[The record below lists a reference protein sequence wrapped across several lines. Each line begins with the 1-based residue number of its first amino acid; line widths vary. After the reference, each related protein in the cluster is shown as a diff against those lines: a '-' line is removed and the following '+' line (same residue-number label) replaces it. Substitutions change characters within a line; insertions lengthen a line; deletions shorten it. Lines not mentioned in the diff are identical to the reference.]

1 MKYNFSRWLE
11 SRRELAKAFKGTL
24 QGVPQ
29 DPIHH
34 PEGDTFIHTKL
45 VRRAIPRAIEEL
57 KSLKLNPKFATALQN
72 IDFNCSP
79 KELEILNLSAWLHDI
94 GKATATT
101 IDGEPWQTGKTGR
114 IQAIGHQDPEHYKPQ
129 IEKLKDFAPQETVDL
144 YLQNQDLVNFLIE
157 HHMDFTSGAGFSK
170 GFVAKYFKNG
180 VVENLPEMKLLLI
193 LMWADKMGRLPEDTI
208 AKAIE
213 KNSTSLAASV
223 DRSLKQSTA
232 RGGEAFKGTPEE
244 LVANLMAKGLSKTQ
258 RKQALKG
265 KFPNL
270 TDDEINV
277 LMPENFRAFFEA
289 SEIQPHKIPAD
300 IPIDNNVKI
309 LSKALKQDDSTT
321 QVYVVGGAVRD
332 FLHHYYHGDPTTSY
346 KPKDIDLTTNLSEE
360 EILDRLRSPQ
370 AVNMG
375 ITVKEKESV
384 DTFGVVFATV
394 NHENYEIA
402 PFRKDIGTSDG
413 RRPDRVERGTIHD
426 DAMRRDLTINN
437 LYYDF
442 DNKVILDFN
451 PDGQGL
457 EDIKNGVA
465 RPVGDPHERFNEDK
479 LRVLRLVRFFSRFN
493 PGSIKEKLDTKTA
506 SAIEQFKNLKSHGI
520 TVERIE
526 SEFTGGVK
534 QAMNTASYIKN
545 LYELGL
551 LPQVFPNLKV
561 DISGI
566 DKIGNSKNI
575 KVILAWLLRDNANV
589 ANVLNKLKYPAEIF
603 DSVQFL
609 INAMNFTPNE
619 IFGIIRNRDK
629 KLLKPNAVGIGGIP
643 LSQEEINQHNLA
655 KTASIRKDLI
665 ELSKLVDNPIIAQ
678 RLNHLVTYQAPVVS
692 GDDLKKQGFKDEQI
706 GKKQKEL
713 TTAHYQQSFND
724 FRK

>member
-1 MKYNFSRWLE
+1 
-11 SRRELAKAFKGTL
+11 
-24 QGVPQ
+24 
-29 DPIHH
+29 
-34 PEGDTFIHTKL
+34 
-45 VRRAIPRAIEEL
+45 
-57 KSLKLNPKFATALQN
+57 
-72 IDFNCSP
+72 
-79 KELEILNLSAWLHDI
+79 
-94 GKATATT
+94 
-101 IDGEPWQTGKTGR
+101 
-114 IQAIGHQDPEHYKPQ
+114 
-129 IEKLKDFAPQETVDL
+129 
-144 YLQNQDLVNFLIE
+144 
-157 HHMDFTSGAGFSK
+157 
-170 GFVAKYFKNG
+170 
-180 VVENLPEMKLLLI
+180 
-193 LMWADKMGRLPEDTI
+193 
-208 AKAIE
+208 
-213 KNSTSLAASV
+213 
-223 DRSLKQSTA
+223 
-232 RGGEAFKGTPEE
+232 
-244 LVANLMAKGLSKTQ
+244 
-258 RKQALKG
+258 
-265 KFPNL
+265 
-270 TDDEINV
+270 
-277 LMPENFRAFFEA
+277 
-289 SEIQPHKIPAD
+289 
-300 IPIDNNVKI
+300 
-309 LSKALKQDDSTT
+309 
-321 QVYVVGGAVRD
+321 
-332 FLHHYYHGDPTTSY
+332 LHHYYHGDPTTSY

-457 EDIKNGVA
+457 QDIKNGVA

-493 PGSIKEKLDTKTA
+493 PGSIKEKLDPKTA

-629 KLLKPNAVGIGGIP
+629 KLLKPNAVGIGGVP

-655 KTASIRKDLI
+655 KTASMQKDLN
-665 ELSKLVDNPIIAQ
+665 ELSKLVDNPIIAR